1 MSVEAPYPELD
12 EYLVWI
18 GEAGWRISEIEASE
32 GSAGNISVCIGWPL
46 ELRRKFPL
54 VESMELPLA
63 VPELAGMTLII
74 TGSGRR
80 LRDIIQDPTANLGC
94 LVVDKGGKTGQLFTS
109 PRRLFANLTSELNSH
124 LAVHR
129 DQIASSGTNF
139 HAVIHAQPRHLTYL
153 SHIPSYQD
161 QMVLS
166 RHLLRWQPE
175 TILNLPEGIGFVP
188 FNVPGSE
195 ALMSATLKALHQYRV
210 IVWAKHGVVA
220 RSDTSPKRASDR
232 IEYAETAASYEYLDL
247 VAGGK
252 GEGLSVDQ
260 IRAICKAFN
269 IRQNIF

>member
-1 MSVEAPYPELD
+1 MSVEVPYPELD

-32 GSAGNISVCIGWPL
+32 GSAGNISVCIGWPM

-54 VESMELPLA
+54 AESLDLPLA
-63 VPELAGMTLII
+63 VPELAGMTLVI

-80 LRDIIQDPTANLGC
+80 LRDVIQDPTTNLGC

-129 DQIASSGTNF
+129 DQIASSGSNF

-161 QMVLS
+161 QTYLS

-175 TILNLPEGIGFVP
+175 TIINLPEGIGFVP
-188 FNVPGSE
+188 FNVPGSQ
-195 ALMSATLKALHQYRV
+195 ALMSATLKMLHQFRV

-220 RSDTSPKRASDR
+220 RSDTSVKRASDR

-247 VAGGK
+247 VAGQH
-252 GEGLSVDQ
+252 GEGLSVDE

-269 IRQNIF
+269 IQQSIF